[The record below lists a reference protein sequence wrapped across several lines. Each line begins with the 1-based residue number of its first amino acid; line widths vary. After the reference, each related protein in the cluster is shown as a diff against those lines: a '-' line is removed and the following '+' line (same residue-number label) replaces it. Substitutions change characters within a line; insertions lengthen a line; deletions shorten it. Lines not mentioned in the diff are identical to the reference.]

1 MRNPIQKILIVLLAL
16 SMLACKTTPQKTEE
30 NSCSP
35 KTKAVVKS
43 EVNVPDWSKDATIYE
58 VNVRQYTPEGTF
70 VAFEKQLPRL
80 QSLGVKILW
89 IMPINP
95 ISEKN
100 RKGTLGS
107 YYAVQDYK
115 KVNPEFGTL
124 DDFKELVTKSH
135 ELGFKVII
143 DWVAN
148 HTGWDNVWMAK
159 HPDWYT
165 TDSTG
170 KIISPV
176 PDWSDVAD
184 LNYDNKEMR
193 AAMIDA
199 MEYWLKEA
207 DIDGFRCDVAGM
219 VPVDFW
225 DEARADLDKIK
236 PVYMLA
242 EDEADKD
249 FLLKAFNMNYGWE
262 FHHIMNEIAQGKLT
276 ADAVKAY
283 VEKTDSVY
291 PEGTYPMQ
299 FTSNHDE
306 NSWNG
311 TEYER
316 LGDAVKTMAALTFI
330 VPGMPLIYTGQEA
343 GNTKRLKFFD
353 KDQVDWS
360 NLEMQDFYKKLIDMK
375 EANKALWNGDAGATL
390 HFLHTGEDNSLLAM
404 CRQKDDNKVL
414 AIFNLSPD
422 SVTNTVECPR
432 IAGDYRNTLTG
443 EKITCKKGQSFT
455 LKGWGYLILTG
466 E

>member
-1 MRNPIQKILIVLLAL
+1 L
-16 SMLACKTTPQKTEE
+16 LACKPSTKKMDGT
-30 NSCSP
+30 NCCP
-35 KTKAVVKS
+35 KPTALLKS
-43 EVNVPDWSKDATIYE
+43 EVSFPEWSRDAAIYE

-70 VAFEKQLPRL
+70 AAFEKQLPRL
-80 QSLGVKILW
+80 KELGVKVLW

-100 RKGTLGS
+100 RKGSLGS

-115 KVNPEFGTL
+115 KVNPEYGTL
-124 DDFKELVTKSH
+124 DDFKALVAKSH
-135 ELGFKVII
+135 ELGFKVIV

-148 HTGWDNVWMAK
+148 HTGWDNVWITQ

-165 TDSTG
+165 KDSTG

-176 PDWSDVAD
+176 ADWTDVAD

-199 MEYWLKEA
+199 LQYWVKEA
-207 DIDGFRCDVAGM
+207 DIDGYRCDVAGM
-219 VPVDFW
+219 IPVDFW
-225 DEARADLDKIK
+225 NDARASLDKIK

-242 EDEADKD
+242 EDEGEKGL
-249 FLLKAFNMNYGWE
+249 LLKAFNMNYGWE
-262 FHHIMNEIAQGKLT
+262 FHHIMNQVAQGKT
-276 ADAVKAY
+276 GVGAVKAY
-283 VEKTDSVY
+283 FEKIDSTY
-291 PEGTYPMQ
+291 PAGSYPMQ

-316 LGDAVKTMAALTFI
+316 MGEAAKTMAALTFV

-360 NLEMQDFYKKLIDMK
+360 NLEMQNFYKKLIDIK
-375 EANKALWNGDAGATL
+375 KANKALWNGTAGAPA
-390 HFLHTGEDNSLLAM
+390 HFLHTGLENSLLVVD
-404 CRQKDDNKVL
+404 RTVEGNKVV
-414 AIFNLSPD
+414 AIFNLSKEP
-422 SVTNTVECPR
+422 VTNTIECPR
-432 IAGDYRNTLTG
+432 IAGKYTNALTG
-443 EKITCKKGQSFT
+443 KKVNYEKGQSFT
-455 LKGWGYLILTG
+455 LKGWEYILLTG